1 MYDEPESLPNQ
12 SQTKPSRGKGEKGR
26 AGEGRG
32 GEGRGGTGRG
42 GEGRGGATKNNAQ
55 KVIWCCC
62 LRGGGGEQQQLGG
75 GGVLSLLEGK
85 QQLGRGTVVV
95 GRDPQPRYR
104 LHLRPEAKTVA
115 VGPGSAS
122 CTSEIS
128 RLHWGEKPDLR
139 AACSALPG

>member
-32 GEGRGGTGRG
+32 GEGRDGEGRG
-42 GEGRGGATKNNAQ
+42 GEGRGDEEQRAESDL
-55 KVIWCCC
+55 V
-62 LRGGGGEQQQLGG
+62 LLFERRGGRATTVGWG